1 MVSLCFAQI
10 RSLKRQKRRR
20 ALSSSMMKGKFLM
33 LRSTR
38 WKQDWLVAQ
47 ENSNRDNYILPPRSS
62 PSFSSVSG
70 RPADWQLLGG
80 CLLARNP
87 GLLPLR
93 SGGEGRVGGGDMPA
107 ASAQAL
113 RPGAACGMRRGCP
126 DPRGRALSHFGA
138 PLKFKL
144 AKVLFQVTSPALGA
158 H

>member
-62 PSFSSVSG
+62 PTFSSVSG
-70 RPADWQLLGG
+70 PPADWQLLGG
-80 CLLARNP
+80 CLLACNP

-93 SGGEGRVGGGDMPA
+93 SGGEGRVGVGTCQQLP
-107 ASAQAL
+107 
-113 RPGAACGMRRGCP
+113 PGAACGMRRGCP
-126 DPRGRALSHFGA
+126 DLRGRALSHFGA